1 MSTPFLKFF
10 PEVDNIAEI
19 KSSVLIVRQGFQD
32 FKILQKN
39 IHTALEWQ
47 AKNVHFI
54 GVEKNNTNFMESI
67 LTYSYKKMVRYKI
80 YFFLKKKVVKIL
92 GKIVKVFSVTELTL
106 WPNSQ
111 AKIFQKAIYKVS
123 RFPIYM

>member
-1 MSTPFLKFF
+1 ML
-10 PEVDNIAEI
+10 
-19 KSSVLIVRQGFQD
+19 VLIVVLVLVAVFALV
-32 FKILQKN
+32 FVLVLVVVILLLL
-39 IHTALEWQ
+39 ALL
-47 AKNVHFI
+47 
-54 GVEKNNTNFMESI
+54 VEKNNTNFMESI